1 MTERRARSAGPEERA
16 HQIEDLSPLHQ
27 LTLRKRSIAVG
38 TPITERPP
46 HRSVRAE
53 LPHTAPTS
61 GV

>member
-1 MTERRARSAGPEERA
+1 MTVLARRLAAGVLA
-16 HQIEDLSPLHQ
+16 AA
-27 LTLRKRSIAVG
+27 LTALWAVLLVRIDPYVIAVG